1 MSKQRKRRGNS
12 RYYMFF
18 IVALVGIAGLG
29 FGVYTLLMNVSW
41 FDATDIQYSGN
52 SSVPDSL
59 IIPIIARFKGHNL
72 LSIPKGDIREQ
83 LLAFARVNHVEIR
96 KRLPH
101 TLAIT
106 INERQGLLYIKSTEG
121 DLYPIDADGLVLEQ
135 YDKVYRE
142 DLPIVATFLTNAQM
156 KPGTVLSKPYLKK
169 ILTLHKQICASAPDF
184 VANISEYYMIDNI
197 IHIIDTRTGTRIIPS
212 ETDIAGQL
220 KRYSFVHENG
230 NIKPNSVI
238 DLRFDNQVVV
248 KDGGK

>member
-18 IVALVGIAGLG
+18 IVAMIGLSGLG
-29 FGVYTLLMNVSW
+29 IGVYALLMNVSW
-41 FDATDIQYSGN
+41 FDATNVQYSGN

-59 IIPIIARFKGHNL
+59 ILPIINKYKGHNL
-72 LSIPKGDIREQ
+72 LSIPSGELRKELQG
-83 LLAFARVNHVEIR
+83 FARVNHVEIR

-101 TLAIT
+101 SLEIKLS
-106 INERQGLLYIKSTEG
+106 ERQGLLYVKSTEG

-142 DLPIVATFLTNAQM
+142 DLPVVATYLTNSQM
-156 KPGTVLSKPYLKK
+156 KPGTVLSKPYLRK
-169 ILTLHKQICASAPDF
+169 ILTLHKQICKSAPDF

-197 IHIIDTRTGTRIIPS
+197 IHIIDTRYGTRIIPS

-220 KRYSFVHENG
+220 KRYSFVQENG
-230 NIKPNSVI
+230 NIDPNSVI
-238 DLRFDNQVVV
+238 DLRYDNQVVV
-248 KDGGK
+248 KDSGK